1 MLLSIIPLKI
11 SPVVKRL
18 KHEENV
24 AIFVAILIILAFVL
38 FDKTTLQIHQN
49 NLGTNIGQ
57 VAPNI
62 PIKLV
67 NGTNVTLNEFRG
79 RPVVLWFITTG
90 CSSCSQSS
98 QLLKSQYYN
107 QIHSK
112 GAVILTVNLYDNL
125 GTDGFSLKFFANSY
139 GYGLNKTGWIYGTT
153 TQNASY
159 EYDPNAYLD
168 IYYVI
173 NSNGTIINEGSPLST
188 NLNSVVSSL

>member
-1 MLLSIIPLKI
+1 MKKIWLLFG
-11 SPVVKRL
+11 
-18 KHEENV
+18 
-24 AIFVAILIILAFVL
+24 AIFVVLAFAL
-38 FDKTTLQIHQN
+38 FSETMLQPRQN
-49 NLGTNIGQ
+49 GVGISIGQ
-57 VAPNI
+57 DAPNI
-62 PIKLV
+62 PVKLV
-67 NGTNVTLNEFRG
+67 NGTNITLDDFHG
-79 RPVVLWFITTG
+79 RPVILWFITTG

-112 GAVILTVNLYDNL
+112 GAVILIVNLYDNL

-173 NSNGTIINEGSPLST
+173 NSNGTIINEGTPLST
-188 NLNSVVSSL
+188 NLNSIVSSL

>member
-1 MLLSIIPLKI
+1 MKKILLF
-11 SPVVKRL
+11 
-18 KHEENV
+18 
-24 AIFVAILIILAFVL
+24 FVAILILAFVL
-38 FDKTTLQIHQN
+38 FDKTTSQTHQN
-49 NLGTNIGQ
+49 NLGINLGQ

-62 PIKLV
+62 SIKLV
-67 NGTNVTLNEFRG
+67 NGTNVTLDEFRG

-139 GYGLNKTGWIYGTT
+139 GYSLNKTGWIYGTT

-159 EYDPNAYLD
+159 DYDPSAYLK
-168 IYYVI
+168 
-173 NSNGTIINEGSPLST
+173 
-188 NLNSVVSSL
+188 